1 MELQAEKQ
9 FYLRCLLEN
18 WVEMEFNFPSSSRE
32 YLPTKKRK
40 YLESLESIDEMTNDN
55 AINYEEFKTNVQML
69 LS

>member
-1 MELQAEKQ
+1 MELQAKKQ
-9 FYLRCLLEN
+9 FYLRCLLES

-40 YLESLESIDEMTNDN
+40 YLESLESIDEMANDN
-55 AINYEEFKTNVQML
+55 AINYEEFKNNVQML